1 MARIRSLTL
10 PLSHAKECSLI
21 PPFSVHH
28 DDAVNL
34 HSCRAFQ
41 AIRGLLRTRNND
53 GFCHHHQP
61 TTAEHEEAWLLQRD
75 ITYALILPVLEIHRY
90 ATQLAL
96 SILGDRNIYD
106 LELVF
111 GGEARGAFAWLQCF
125 VAEEKQWCLM
135 RGCPACVVE
144 HVLQAE
150 PTIRIVLTA
159 CRLAESLRR
168 ASESPNTFP
177 VYDFWLSSLRRAL
190 DEDAFWGPDL
200 WKGLRLRASDL
211 ENGIHQMVRQC
222 MELEETHIPEG
233 QSGDS
238 VRKSRNAHVR
248 GPTVGGSARPA
259 RLGTYKSD
267 GKRIIFV
274 SEESCWMQKIVLGYW
289 TTLLVDAAN
298 VGRSAYA

>member
-1 MARIRSLTL
+1 MTGKALPLHHYKGGCRLTL
-10 PLSHAKECSLI
+10 
-21 PPFSVHH
+21 FS
-28 DDAVNL
+28 
-34 HSCRAFQ
+34 
-41 AIRGLLRTRNND
+41 
-53 GFCHHHQP
+53 FCHHHQP

-96 SILGDRNIYD
+96 SMLGNRNIYD

-111 GGEARGAFAWLQCF
+111 RGEARGAFAWLQCF
-125 VAEEKQWCLM
+125 IAEEKQWCLTH
-135 RGCPACVVE
+135 GCPGTWLLQSPTTICVLRSTACVVE

-168 ASESPNTFP
+168 ASESPNVFP
-177 VYDFWLSSLRRAL
+177 VYDFWLSSLRSAL

-200 WKGLRLRASDL
+200 WKDLKLRASDL
-211 ENGIHQMVRQC
+211 ENGFHQMVRQC
-222 MELEETHIPEG
+222 MEFEDMHILGG

-238 VRKSRNAHVR
+238 VRKSRDGRV
-248 GPTVGGSARPA
+248 GEPTVGASARPA

-267 GKRIIFV
+267 GKRIVFV
-274 SEESCWMQKIVLGYW
+274 SEESCWMQKIVLGCW
-289 TTLLVDAAN
+289 TTLLIDAAN
-298 VGRSAYA
+298 VGRSAHASIAEADLPAACTVKL